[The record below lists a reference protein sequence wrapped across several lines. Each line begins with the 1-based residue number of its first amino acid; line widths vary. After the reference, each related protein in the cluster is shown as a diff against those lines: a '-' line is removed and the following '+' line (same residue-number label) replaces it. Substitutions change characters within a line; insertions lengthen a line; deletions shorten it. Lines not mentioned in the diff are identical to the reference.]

1 MCSYRADSLGV
12 VRVLS
17 YVSECNFVIS
27 KIGTFVFLISL
38 IWFIL
43 VIMSIIEGLN
53 RLIEDLSVGNYLVRI
68 ESSWDILTSSRALL
82 ADDDNS
88 L

>member
-1 MCSYRADSLGV
+1 
-12 VRVLS
+12 
-17 YVSECNFVIS
+17 
-27 KIGTFVFLISL
+27 
-38 IWFIL
+38 
-43 VIMSIIEGLN
+43 MSIIEGLN
-53 RLIEDLSVGNYLVRI
+53 RLIEDLSVDNYLVRI